1 MELRS
6 TKSDLENFRDNWI
19 GKEGPRR
26 EWRVIAQA
34 KDGSTQNSHQTIA
47 ERGAN

>member
-6 TKSDLENFRDNWI
+6 TKSDLENFRDKLDW
-19 GKEGPRR
+19 KGPRR
-26 EWRVIAQA
+26 EWRVIVQA